1 VEAVADRTAA
11 ATVREALADVG
22 YGERAIV
29 KLLGEDGPGADASDV
44 PVLERRLPDSP
55 LATVVRLLLLQRP
68 VREADAARAVGAD
81 GVAAIVALGLAAH
94 EGGQLEPRGRI
105 MPAEGL
111 LLACDPFPS
120 GSGDPP
126 GYVAAYTPT
135 ASWCAALTPRREVE
149 RALDVGTGNGAQ
161 ALLAA
166 RHAQEVVATDV
177 NPRALAFTSLNAA
190 LNGFDNVET
199 RLGNLFAP
207 VAGESFDLITCN
219 APYVISP
226 ETKWQYRDG
235 GLPADEF
242 SARVVEGAAA
252 ALADD
257 GYATLLVS
265 WLAES
270 EDEPDGRVLQWLEGI
285 GCDAWVLGLAGAD
298 PLEHA
303 STWNDHLVDDHP
315 ALGEALDGWTAY
327 FRDLRVGW
335 ISEGAVLLHRRPG
348 RRNPPRVDPASAD
361 ELEHAGAQIERAF
374 AAQALLAELGSESD
388 LLDEPLALADEV
400 SLETRLDPHS
410 RERETRLLL
419 DEGTYPD
426 LECAPAVADALA
438 SLDGSSTLREGIER
452 LGLPPK
458 AAAAVRAE
466 ALDALRDLLELG
478 FVELDDES

>member
-11 ATVREALADVG
+11 TTARDALKGVG
-22 YGERAIV
+22 YGERGIV
-29 KLLGEDGPGADASDV
+29 KLLGDDGPGADRDDV
-44 PVLERRLPDSP
+44 PVLDRRLPESP
-55 LATVVRLLLLQRP
+55 LATVVRLLLLQLP
-68 VREADAARAVGAD
+68 VRESDAVRALGAD
-81 GVAAIVALGLAAH
+81 GVDAIVALGLA
-94 EGGQLEPRGRI
+94 EPVGKQLEPRGRV

-126 GYVAAYTPT
+126 GYVAAFTPT
-135 ASWCAALTPRREVE
+135 ASWCAALTPRRRVE

-166 RHAQEVVATDV
+166 RHSSHVVATDV

-207 VAGESFDLITCN
+207 AAGESFDLITCN

-235 GLPADEF
+235 GLPADEL

-252 ALADD
+252 SLAVG
-257 GYATLLVS
+257 GYATVLVS

-270 EDEPDGRVLQWLEGI
+270 EDDPDGRVLQWLEGN
-285 GCDAWVLGLAGAD
+285 GCDAWVLGLSGAD

-303 STWNDHLVDDHP
+303 STWNDHFVDDHP

-335 ISEGAVLLHRRPG
+335 ISEGAVLLHRREG
-348 RRNPPRVDPASAD
+348 RPHPPRVDPASAD
-361 ELEHAGAQIERAF
+361 ELEHAGEQIERAF
-374 AAQALLAELGSESD
+374 AARAFLADLESEAD
-388 LLDEPLALADEV
+388 LLDEPLTLADNV
-400 SLETRLDPHS
+400 SLEMRLDPHT

-438 SLDGSSTLREGIER
+438 ALDGSSTLRKGIER

-478 FVELDDES
+478 FVELDDDS

>member
-11 ATVREALADVG
+11 ATAREALASVR
-22 YGERAIV
+22 YGERGIV
-29 KLLGEDGPGADASDV
+29 QLLGDDGPGADEPDV
-44 PVLERRLPDSP
+44 PELERRLPDVP

-68 VREADAARAVGAD
+68 VREADANRALGPD
-81 GVAAIVALGLAAH
+81 GTEAIVALGLA
-94 EGGQLEPRGRI
+94 ERNGKQLEPRGRI

-120 GSGDPP
+120 GSADPP

-135 ASWCAALTPRREVE
+135 ASWCASLTPRRQVE

-166 RHAQEVVATDV
+166 RHASHVIATDV

-207 VAGESFDLITCN
+207 VAGETFDLVTCN

-242 SARVVEGAAA
+242 SARVVEGAASV
-252 ALADD
+252 LADD

-265 WLAES
+265 WLAAS
-270 EDEPDGRVLQWLEGI
+270 EDEPDGRVLEWVEGTR
-285 GCDAWVLGLAGAD
+285 CDAWVLGLTGAD

-303 STWNDHLVDDHP
+303 STWNDHLVDDHA
-315 ALGEALDGWTAY
+315 ALGEALDDWTAY
-327 FRDLRVGW
+327 FHELGVGW
-335 ISEGAVLLHRRPG
+335 ISEGAVLLHRRTGPAH
-348 RRNPPRVDPASAD
+348 PPRVDPASAD
-361 ELEHAGAQIERAF
+361 ELEHAGEQVERAF
-374 AAQALLAELGSESD
+374 AAQAFLAGLESEDD
-388 LLDEPLALADEV
+388 LLDEPLSLADEV
-400 SLETRLDPHS
+400 SIETRLDPHT

-426 LECAPAVADALA
+426 VECAPAVADALA
-438 SLDGSSTLREGIER
+438 ALDGSSTLREGIER

-458 AAAAVRAE
+458 ADAAVRAE

-478 FVELDDES
+478 FVELDDDA